1 MKKVYPILAALLL
14 AAALLLTHVGG
25 QAAPQE
31 PPRLGGVQVVEV
43 PSPGDAILS
52 FRPRGTTTVEMRG
65 TERMPEAT

>member
-1 MKKVYPILAALLL
+1 MRKKVSAMAALLL
-14 AAALLLTHVGG
+14 PAALLLTHAGG
-25 QAAPQE
+25 QASPQE

-52 FRPRGTTTVEMRG
+52 FRSRGTTTVEMRG